1 MENENRGL
9 QRQESNQLKT
19 SEEKFLYARSA
30 KLIRYANEEEIRQA
44 LRYAM
49 IKIGLRGANFPTGEE
64 KALLIMHVVDN
75 FGTNTLDEI
84 RLAFDWGIEGRLDED
99 INCFEN
105 FSCLYFT
112 RIMRAY
118 NRLACKVKDDAK
130 KPKEY
135 SPAPKQE
142 EPKIEDP
149 KAYEKFMQTGFAQ
162 ILKDKGIEIPKF

>member
-9 QRQESNQLKT
+9 QNYKTKPLKT
-19 SEEKFLYARSA
+19 SEEKFELARQSRKIQYAT
-30 KLIRYANEEEIRQA
+30 EEEIRQA

-49 IKIGLRGANFPTGEE
+49 AKLGLRGQNMPTGVQ
-64 KALLIMHVVDN
+64 KILLIQHVFDN
-75 FGTNTLDEI
+75 FGENRVDEI

-118 NRLACKVKDDAK
+118 NRLALAVKSKEEVKELPPPPK
-130 KPKEY
+130 K
-135 SPAPKQE
+135 E
-142 EPKIEDP
+142 ERIEDP
-149 KAYEKFMQTGFAQ
+149 EVTKSF
-162 ILKDKGIEIPKF
+162 